1 MKIVNQLLVV
11 KQQGG
16 GGADNPLIATTETEM
31 TNYLNDTTKVGM
43 FVKYTG
49 PQTTNYFHNGIYQIT
64 TENNVAVFSY
74 YTKIEPN
81 QQLIFNFSNSTLTAE
96 SVTLIPI
103 DYEGTGDYNITDICR
118 NLFHGGKSGDLIP
131 LTDKIKTITVP
142 EKTTI
147 IEGVAFYNCYGLTSI
162 SLPNSLTFIGGRAF
176 GNCRGLTE
184 ITIPVNVTE
193 IGDGAFQLDSAPK
206 NNVVYHVKPIKP
218 PTLGVE
224 VFRNDFA
231 DIKIYVPKD
240 SLEEYKTATNW
251 AEYATM
257 IYAE

>member
-16 GGADNPLIATTETEM
+16 GSADNPLIATTETEM

-43 FVKYTG
+43 FVEYTG

-74 YTKIEPN
+74 YTKIEPY

-103 DYEGTGDYNITDICR
+103 DYEGTGDYCITEICY

-131 LTDKIKTITVP
+131 LTDRIKTITVP

-147 IEGVAFYNCYGLTSI
+147 IEDVAFYNCYGLTSI
-162 SLPNSLTFIGGRAF
+162 SLPSSLTYIGSKAF

-193 IGDGAFQLDSAPK
+193 IDYGAFQLDSEQ
-206 NNVVYHVKPIKP
+206 NNVVYHVKPIQP
-218 PTLGVE
+218 PILGGE

-240 SLEEYKTATNW
+240 SLEAYKTATNW

>member
-16 GGADNPLIATTETEM
+16 GGVDNPLIATTETEM

-43 FVKYTG
+43 FVEYTG

-74 YTKIEPN
+74 YTKIEPY

-118 NLFHGGKSGDLIP
+118 NLFHGGKSGDSIT
-131 LTDKIKTITVP
+131 LTDNIKTITVP

-147 IEGVAFYNCYGLTSI
+147 IEAVAFYNCYGLTSI
-162 SLPNSLTFIGGRAF
+162 SLPSTLTFIGSKAF

-184 ITIPVNVTE
+184 ITIPINVTE
-193 IGDGAFQLDSAPK
+193 IDYGAFQLDSEQT
-206 NNVVYHVKPIKP
+206 NVVYHVKPIQP
-218 PTLGVE
+218 PILGGE
-224 VFRNDFA
+224 VFRNDLA
-231 DIKIYVPKD
+231 SIKIYVPKD
-240 SLEEYKTATNW
+240 SLEAYKTATNW

>member
-16 GGADNPLIATTETEM
+16 GGVDNPLIATTETEM

-74 YTKIEPN
+74 YTKIEPH

-103 DYEGTGDYNITDICR
+103 DYEDTGDYCITEICR

-131 LTDKIKTITVP
+131 LTDNIKTITVP
-142 EKTTI
+142 EKTTVL
-147 IEGVAFYNCYGLTSI
+147 EDVAFYNCYGLTSI
-162 SLPNSLTFIGGRAF
+162 SLPSSLTFIGGRAF

-193 IGDGAFQLDSAPK
+193 IGDGAFQLGSAQ
-206 NNVVYHVKPIKP
+206 NNVVYHVKPIQP
-218 PTLGVE
+218 PILGVE
-224 VFRNDFA
+224 VFRNDLA
-231 DIKIYVPKD
+231 DIKIYVPKG
-240 SLEEYKTATNW
+240 SLEAYKTSTNW